1 MSVGE
6 RFVQGYNAEIGI
18 GFGDR
23 LGKNQNKGASGKR
36 VKEKKKIDQKPVNTP
51 YNAYF
56 RLDMN

>member
-23 LGKNQNKGASGKR
+23 LGKNQNESGKWKKGKG
-36 VKEKKKIDQKPVNTP
+36 KE
-51 YNAYF
+51 
-56 RLDMN
+56 